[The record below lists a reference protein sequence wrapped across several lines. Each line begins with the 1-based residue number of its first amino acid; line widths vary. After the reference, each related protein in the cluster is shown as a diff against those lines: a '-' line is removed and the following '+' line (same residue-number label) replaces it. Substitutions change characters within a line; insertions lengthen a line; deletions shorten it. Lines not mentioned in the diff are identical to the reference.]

1 MVLMKRLVACALLFK
16 MRYAMAAVAHLCH
29 AHLVEHSRILQSR
42 IFAGVTCHIV
52 ESLGFETASGEI
64 LRELLE
70 ISPVNIVH
78 NPVGAINQSRRETIV
93 FPFRRL
99 NDSVASS

>member
-1 MVLMKRLVACALLFK
+1 
-16 MRYAMAAVAHLCH
+16 MRTLSSTAGFF
-29 AHLVEHSRILQSR
+29 RSR
-42 IFAGVTCHIV
+42 IFVGVTCHIV

-78 NPVGAINQSRRETIV
+78 NPVGAINQLRRETIV
-93 FPFRRL
+93 FPF
-99 NDSVASS
+99 SAAE